1 MKKVFSKFGAFIG
14 KKKKIVIPVLVTVA
28 VLLLLIA
35 PIKKVDV
42 GYQGVLY
49 SSLNKENKVKNISPG
64 LAFCYAIGSGIG
76 CISGQ

>member
-35 PIKKVDV
+35 PIKSRRWVS
-42 GYQGVLY
+42 GGIIQLLEQG
-49 SSLNKENKVKNISPG
+49 K
-64 LAFCYAIGSGIG
+64 
-76 CISGQ
+76 